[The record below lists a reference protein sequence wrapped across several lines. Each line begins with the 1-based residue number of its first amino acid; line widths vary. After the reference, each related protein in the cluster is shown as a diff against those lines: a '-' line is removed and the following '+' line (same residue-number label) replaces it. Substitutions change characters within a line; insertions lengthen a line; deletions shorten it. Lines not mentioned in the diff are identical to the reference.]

1 MQLKFIGKYKKKR
14 GNFFQE
20 IAADITEI
28 LDDSKERYIVNY
40 LSEGLSNRV
49 LFEKFINFQW
59 PLWLEYTSNPSSGN
73 CRACPNPILLN
84 TGYREWQTFTNYLS
98 SSEITIDRAGMIA
111 GPSAS
116 RWSLEFWVYN
126 NGKLQRPQNDPAN
139 LKIFRNTKTG
149 EIIFSWETDNYSLT
163 ERIAGSRSS
172 VDEALI
178 SVELNIRRGG
188 KSGCILAVIRPYN
201 NISLGGV
208 TSIQV
213 DKSAGVIIIN
223 NNRLLGFDT
232 LPEDVLTGSG
242 LTGDILSPNQN
253 GDKQVNCSYGM
264 ATTALKYSTETGKRI
279 LNFRI
284 SLNKQADIPVL
295 KLNYSNLFKEFA
307 MFSEMRLSEGIKA
320 DLTDSDFTSLF
331 LQCRLSVLNIN
342 SDDIDGDNVEVY
354 RKLYFFIYAFCRT
367 GALDAGENF
376 FKQKLNS
383 FIYDKKNITLDD
395 VVKGCFIINSCYEI
409 FIHKRESGFLQVYYP
424 ALKGVAEYIYS
435 YSVNLHEAKS
445 HRQSTGVHSFA
456 ISFNITE
463 SIYIYSAISN
473 ISYLARCLGIF
484 GDESKFKNE
493 SLRIQSLILDSLKY
507 EEPASHHEIL
517 FSLLALPEKVLMSL
531 KHDEYKKIL
540 IEIASSKGFPV
551 THPLFGIDMFS
562 STSMLN
568 QFFMSGVNESQE
580 YFSILSGYIDD
591 FHVIP
596 DYIDPSSHKG
606 AWGEGNSKVVNAV
619 LFATLRNRLFID
631 GADRL
636 ELFPSPDK
644 KWYNAGSRIRVENAT
659 SRYGLI
665 SFTLDASGDEIRISF
680 SGSPKYLPPDIL
692 VNIPFDTTIIPG
704 DDFIFK
710 KKTGYNYIISGWPS
724 SLRFTI

>member
-14 GNFFQE
+14 SIFFQE
-20 IAADITEI
+20 IAADIREI
-28 LDDSKERYIVNY
+28 LDDSKERYIAKY

-59 PLWLEYTSNPSSGN
+59 PLWLEFTSNPSSEN

-111 GPSAS
+111 GPSTS
-116 RWSLEFWVYN
+116 KWSLEFWVYN

-139 LKIFRNTKTG
+139 LKTFRNTKTG

-172 VDEALI
+172 VDEALL

-188 KSGCILAVIRPYN
+188 KSGCILAVVRPYN

-223 NNRLLGFDT
+223 NHRLLGFDT

-242 LTGDILSPNQN
+242 LAGDIVLPGQGGENE
-253 GDKQVNCSYGM
+253 VNCSYGM
-264 ATTALKYSTETGKRI
+264 ATAALKYSAETGRRI

-295 KLNYSNLFKEFA
+295 KFNYSNLFKEFA

-320 DLTDSDFTSLF
+320 DLTDSGFASLF

-342 SDDIDGDNVEVY
+342 SDDIIGDNVEVY
-354 RKLYFFIYAFCRT
+354 RKLYFFVYAFCRT
-367 GALDAGENF
+367 GALDAGEIF

-383 FIYDKKNITLDD
+383 FAYDKKNITLDE
-395 VVKGCFIINSCYEI
+395 VVKGCFLINSCYEI

-435 YSVNLHEAKS
+435 FSVNLYDAKS
-445 HRQSTGVHSFA
+445 HRQSTDVHSFA
-456 ISFNITE
+456 LSFNITE
-463 SIYIYSAISN
+463 TIYIYSAISN

-484 GDESKFKNE
+484 GDEAKFKNE
-493 SLRIQSLILDSLKY
+493 SLRIQSVILDSLNC
-507 EEPASHHEIL
+507 ETPSLNHEVF

-540 IEIASSKGFPV
+540 AEIKSSKGFPV
-551 THPLFGIDMFS
+551 IHPLFGIDMFS

-568 QFFMSGVNESQE
+568 QFFVSGVNESKE
-580 YFSILSGYIDD
+580 YFDLLTGYIDD

-596 DYIDPSSHKG
+596 DYIDPASRKG

-631 GADRL
+631 GVERL
-636 ELFPSPDK
+636 ELFPSPDT
-644 KWYNAGSRIRVENAT
+644 KWFNAGSRVKVENAT